1 MGGSLS
7 SMEAISCL
15 HVETP
20 FIPLQGVY
28 EIVSEL
34 ITIVE
39 SIWQFLLVTS
49 AHPPILS
56 CLTER
61 KLWHPRGL
69 LPVKATLLYV

>member
-15 HVETP
+15 HLETP

-39 SIWQFLLVTS
+39 SILAVSLGDFCAS
-49 AHPPILS
+49 PNPIL
-56 CLTER
+56 
-61 KLWHPRGL
+61 PD
-69 LPVKATLLYV
+69 